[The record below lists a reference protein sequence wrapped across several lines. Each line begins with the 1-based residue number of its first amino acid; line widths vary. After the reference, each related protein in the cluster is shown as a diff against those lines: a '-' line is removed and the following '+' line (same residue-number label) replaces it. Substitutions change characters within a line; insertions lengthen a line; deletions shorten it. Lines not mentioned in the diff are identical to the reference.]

1 MIDRSNNMIRKM
13 ILAGAAIAV
22 LASPV
27 LAADAAFFIA
37 KDAATKKCAVVAAK
51 PDEKA
56 AMMIGK
62 VSYKTKVEAET
73 AMKAAADCK

>member
-1 MIDRSNNMIRKM
+1 MIRKM

-27 LAADAAFFIA
+27 LAADAACFVA
-37 KDAATKKCAVVAAK
+37 KDAATKKCAVVAVK

>member
-1 MIDRSNNMIRKM
+1 MIRKM
-13 ILAGAAIAV
+13 IFAGAAIAV

-27 LAADAAFFIA
+27 LAADAAFFVA
-37 KDAATKKCAVVAAK
+37 KDAATKKCEVVAVK

-62 VSYKTKVEAET
+62 LSFKTKVEAET